1 MKNKHILLLALSTS
15 LFTLTSALAQGTP
28 PGRPSPVVDPGAAAM
43 APTLTPQVRS
53 SSSDGDLKSFEFS
66 GADLDTVMSMYC
78 EWTGK
83 IYLKNDSV
91 TASISLKAD
100 RLTVPECIE
109 AVESILAMNNVV
121 IVPYKDK
128 FLKVMPANSPDL
140 MGNGPPSSLNPET
153 SYAGGDKLVT
163 QLVSLKNVQI
173 QDVQTAIQHLMHSYG
188 KIQTLGAASLLITDT
203 EDNILRIR
211 ELVDFLDQ
219 DSAIIE
225 PRFYEIAYAEAA
237 DLASTLNEII
247 TMAQADQ
254 QTTTTTTSR
263 TTSRTSRATSA
274 GIRAGT
280 ATPTASTLA
289 SISNAQASNK
299 MIIQGSVKV
308 MADERTNLILIFSQ
322 KENFD
327 FFDHL
332 IKTLD
337 VEVEPEITF
346 EVVNLEYADA
356 EDISS
361 TLNELVGAAQSTGSN
376 SSNSRDTTTRTTSG
390 SQSSTPRITP
400 NASSGT
406 PLQSL
411 SKLSENTKI
420 LADTRSNS
428 IILSG
433 RKSDIATLKEVLKHL
448 DIMLE
453 QVVIEAAIFEIGLT
467 ESLSHGIDWLYQAT
481 SGDRIGGWGGSSLVT
496 NSVSSL
502 TTSALSYYQNFTG
515 LDSQMLIN
523 LAATDN
529 DARLIS
535 TPVIMTTDNT
545 EATLSIGEQRPV
557 VTSTSTYSSSSGTT
571 SSTYEYKD
579 IGIQLTI
586 TPRINPQRLVVMELT
601 QSADQIGGS
610 VTIDDNDVPVILNR
624 EFSASISVPD
634 RGTVVLGG
642 LISTELE
649 DNLSKIPLLGDIPL
663 IGRYLFSSV
672 SKEEVQRELLVLM
685 TPYVMTNQDEV
696 TQETERL
703 YQGTSIEA
711 KDWPGQGWS
720 QSKLSDL
727 PSEASVE
734 YPVIIVPEAS
744 PTGEGQ

>member
-1 MKNKHILLLALSTS
+1 
-15 LFTLTSALAQGTP
+15 
-28 PGRPSPVVDPGAAAM
+28 M
-43 APTLTPQVRS
+43 APTLTPQVLPRT
-53 SSSDGDLKSFEFS
+53 DTGDLKSFEFS

-78 EWTGK
+78 EWTDK

-100 RLTVPECIE
+100 RLSVSECIE

-153 SYAGGDKLVT
+153 SYAGGDKLVS

-188 KIQTLGAASLLITDT
+188 KIQTLGTASLLITDT
-203 EDNILRIR
+203 EANILRIR

-225 PRFYEIAYAEAA
+225 PRFYEIAYAEAS

-247 TMAQADQ
+247 TMAQSDQ
-254 QTTTTTTSR
+254 QTTTSSR
-263 TTSRTSRATSA
+263 STSRTSRTTSA
-274 GIRAGT
+274 GIRAST
-280 ATPTASTLA
+280 TTPTVSTQA

-322 KENFD
+322 KENFA

-332 IKTLD
+332 IQTLD

-356 EDISS
+356 EEISS
-361 TLNELVGAAQSTGSN
+361 TLNELVGAAQSTSSN
-376 SSNSRDTTTRTTSG
+376 SSNSRDTTTTRTTSS
-390 SQSSTPRITP
+390 SQSTTPRNTS

-406 PLQSL
+406 SLQSL

-467 ESLSHGIDWLYQAT
+467 ESLSHGIDWLYQAAN
-481 SGDRIGGWGGSSLVT
+481 GDRIGGWGGSSLVT

-502 TTSALSYYQNFTG
+502 TTSALSYYQNFSD